1 MQVPS
6 LQSSP
11 GRASASVHS
20 HASSRLGSSQVDMT
34 LAFVAGCEKLLLL
47 PDLPDVNTPPRM
59 MRMRFRTQVGCHERE
74 EAALSV
80 ELSAREPGFLDAME
94 LTSQIDVHLLRGC
107 CLEAERSDLVWYQ
120 LEGWRNALNE
130 LSNPHLTA
138 VIAEIKTGS
147 RILRELADLS
157 QVHQDRVPL
166 ILNPLNIIL
175 PCLSR
180 SLRDITAHYED
191 RTRQKLN
198 RWRHMYHTMTNEA
211 GGLSLPCRFMVY
223 NQYFSSLRDLLIR
236 SPNFDLNML
245 EKVRRQIMQLREA
258 RGIPPPPIQVGPLVR
273 YDSLP
278 SHNSDPVSCQLQTS
292 LRSVPYKAPQTV
304 HWAEHIFSLPL
315 PSRTALGRQQL
326 SKSLGPHH
334 PWGHLD
340 IPINSKI
347 LFRRSF
353 NDDQISLTVYRNGID
368 KSPYLLLRIFDQGT
382 PWFSV
387 RGAHELC
394 IERDG
399 SSLQLKRWSRT
410 EMRPKTWAVLYFMTW
425 EELVLMHSTFLSLKA
440 RNKLTLRL
448 GPEEYVLQ
456 REHKLFQARVL
467 DDGFKHS
474 LIVYEDAATK
484 ALRLHAA
491 VWDGELR
498 QCPVWTAFVTHQSA
512 SPTWLKRVSRHRVR
526 LADVQLYVFCRQ
538 YRQQNQRRGA
548 VGAFEINFVSEEAA
562 RRFEEVFYPP
572 QAGPAAAASTDV

>member
-1 MQVPS
+1 
-6 LQSSP
+6 
-11 GRASASVHS
+11 
-20 HASSRLGSSQVDMT
+20 
-34 LAFVAGCEKLLLL
+34 
-47 PDLPDVNTPPRM
+47 
-59 MRMRFRTQVGCHERE
+59 
-74 EAALSV
+74 
-80 ELSAREPGFLDAME
+80 ME

-107 CLEAERSDLVWYQ
+107 CLEAERSDLVAYQ

-157 QVHQDRVPL
+157 QVHRDRVPL

-191 RTRQKLN
+191 RTRQKLK

-211 GGLSLPCRFMVY
+211 GGLSLPGRFMAY
-223 NQYFSSLRDLLIR
+223 NQYLSSLRDLLIR

-245 EKVRRQIMQLREA
+245 EKLRRQIMQLREA
-258 RGIPPPPIQVGPLVR
+258 RGIPPPPIQIGPIAR
-273 YDSLP
+273 NDSLP
-278 SHNSDPVSCQLQTS
+278 YRDSDPESSRLQTFAALIS
-292 LRSVPYKAPQTV
+292 LQNITDSTLGRA
-304 HWAEHIFSLPL
+304 HLL
-315 PSRTALGRQQL
+315 PSPAV
-326 SKSLGPHH
+326 SDSSWMPSVSLGPHH

-353 NDDQISLTVYRNGID
+353 NDDQISLTVYRSGID

-399 SSLQLKRWSRT
+399 SSLQFKRWSRT
-410 EMRPKTWAVLYFMTW
+410 ERRSKTWAVLHFMTW

-440 RNKLTLRL
+440 RNGLTVRL
-448 GPEEYVLQ
+448 GPEEYALC
-456 REHKLFQARVL
+456 REHKLFQARVF

-474 LIVYEDAATK
+474 LIVYEDIATRG
-484 ALRLHAA
+484 LRLHAA
-491 VWDGELR
+491 VWEGELR

-572 QAGPAAAASTDV
+572 QGGPAAASTGV

>member
-1 MQVPS
+1 M
-6 LQSSP
+6 
-11 GRASASVHS
+11 
-20 HASSRLGSSQVDMT
+20 
-34 LAFVAGCEKLLLL
+34 
-47 PDLPDVNTPPRM
+47 
-59 MRMRFRTQVGCHERE
+59 
-74 EAALSV
+74 
-80 ELSAREPGFLDAME
+80 ELSR
-94 LTSQIDVHLLRGC
+94 IDVHLLRGC
-107 CLEAERSDLVWYQ
+107 CLEAERSDVVGYQ
-120 LEGWRNALNE
+120 LEGWSNALNE
-130 LSNPHLTA
+130 FSNPHLTA
-138 VIAEIKTGS
+138 VISEIKTGS

-157 QVHQDRVPL
+157 QVHKDRVPL
-166 ILNPLNIIL
+166 ILNPLNIVL

-211 GGLSLPCRFMVY
+211 GGLSLPGRFMAY
-223 NQYFSSLRDLLIR
+223 NQYLSSLRDLLIR

-245 EKVRRQIMQLREA
+245 EKLRRQIMQLREA
-258 RGIPPPPIQVGPLVR
+258 RGIPPPTIQAGPLVR
-273 YDSLP
+273 YDSLL
-278 SHNSDPVSCQLQTS
+278 SHVSDP
-292 LRSVPYKAPQTV
+292 TV

-315 PSRTALGRQQL
+315 PSRTALGRHQL
-326 SKSLGPHH
+326 
-334 PWGHLD
+334 
-340 IPINSKI
+340 
-347 LFRRSF
+347 SF

-399 SSLQLKRWSRT
+399 SSLQLKRWSRM
-410 EMRPKTWAVLYFMTW
+410 ERRSKTWAVLHFMTW
-425 EELVLMHSTFLSLKA
+425 EA
-440 RNKLTLRL
+440 RNKLTVRL
-448 GPEEYVLQ
+448 GPEEYALCG
-456 REHKLFQARVL
+456 EHKLFQARVF

-474 LIVYEDAATK
+474 LIVYEDIATR

-512 SPTWLKRVSRHRVR
+512 SPTWLKRVSHHRVR

-548 VGAFEINFVSEEAA
+548 VGAFEIHFVSEEAA

-572 QAGPAAAASTDV
+572 QTGPAVVVSTGI